1 MINYK
6 EIRKDFEEDGY
17 TIIRDFYS
25 KKKCDVFLKKVKK
38 YADND
43 FAPIMNPDREEFL
56 ISQTINRIL
65 NFKYLGEKANF
76 LNNIKKECVFFR
88 SLMLNKKIIN
98 ILNKIKNKK
107 VSALMSQMIFKEKK
121 TKYAKQSWLPHQDN
135 SYPKNK
141 NGHYIT
147 INIFLDRSTKK
158 NGTLYIFEKSHKYGI
173 FKYKKKL
180 VTEKK
185 ILDQVTI
192 FRQKNLKELI
202 LSLIKVI

>member
-1 MINYK
+1 
-6 EIRKDFEEDGY
+6 
-17 TIIRDFYS
+17 
-25 KKKCDVFLKKVKK
+25 
-38 YADND
+38 
-43 FAPIMNPDREEFL
+43 
-56 ISQTINRIL
+56 
-65 NFKYLGEKANF
+65 
-76 LNNIKKECVFFR
+76 
-88 SLMLNKKIIN
+88 
-98 ILNKIKNKK
+98 
-107 VSALMSQMIFKEKK
+107 MSQMIFKEKK

-158 NGTLYIFEKSHKYGI
+158 NGTLYIFEQSHKYGI